1 MYYQKKE
8 PGGSVYTA
16 IYDSTNA
23 TTGLQSIFRLQPG
36 VTTRVIIEQVRGSRT
51 TSTNLSEYGL
61 YYYRGSTTPLSTA
74 YSATPTPISG
84 VTGYPASVSSLNV
97 GSTILPSTTSVVT
110 ILHDG
115 SAASGYV
122 FDGYG
127 DMEIAPGQIFD
138 LVGVNLGSSTV
149 TEDVHITLRWRET
162 GKNPI
167 S

>member
-1 MYYQKKE
+1 MYYQRKE

-23 TTGLQSIFRLQPG
+23 VAGLQSIFRLQAG
-36 VTTRVIIEQVRGSRT
+36 TATRVIIEEVRGSRT

-74 YSATPTPISG
+74 YSATPVPISG
-84 VTGYPASVSSLNV
+84 ISGYPAATSSLNV
-97 GSTILPSTTSVVT
+97 GSTVLPSTTSVQVVM
-110 ILHDG
+110 HDG
-115 SAASGYV
+115 SAASGYI
-122 FDGYG
+122 FEGYG
-127 DMEIAPGQIFD
+127 DFEIAPGQIFD
-138 LVGVNLGSSTV
+138 LVGINLGSSTI
-149 TEDVHITLRWRET
+149 TEDVHMTLRFRET